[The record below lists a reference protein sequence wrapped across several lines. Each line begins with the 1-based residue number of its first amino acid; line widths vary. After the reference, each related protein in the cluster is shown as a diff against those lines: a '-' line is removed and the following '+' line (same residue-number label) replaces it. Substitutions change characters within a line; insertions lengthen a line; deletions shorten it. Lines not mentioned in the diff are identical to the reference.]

1 MEQRKL
7 TIDALAALVR
17 TQSVSRIQIYRA
29 PGGGWRVYAAH
40 ADRGTEPT
48 LSTRRGEIRTFRTL
62 DAVVSEIQDCGF
74 DGAISVDPAHT
85 KS

>member
-7 TIDALAALVR
+7 TIEALGALVR

-40 ADRGTEPT
+40 ADRGTEPV
-48 LSTRRGEIRTFRTL
+48 LSTRRGEVRTFKTL
-62 DAVVSEIQDCGF
+62 DALISEVQETGYE
-74 DGAISVDPAHT
+74 GAISVDPAHT

>member
-17 TQSVSRIQIYRA
+17 TQNVSRIQIYRA
-29 PGGGWRVYAAH
+29 TGGWRVYVAH

-74 DGAISVDPAHT
+74 DGAISVDPALPHE
-85 KS
+85 

>member
-29 PGGGWRVYAAH
+29 PGVWMVYVAH
-40 ADRGTEPT
+40 ADRGTEST
-48 LSTRRGEIRTFRTL
+48 LRTSRGKIRTFRTL
-62 DAVVSEIQDCGF
+62 DAVVSEVQETGYE
-74 DGAISVDPAHT
+74 GAISVDPALPRE
-85 KS
+85 

>member
-7 TIDALAALVR
+7 TIEALAALVR
-17 TQSVSRIQIYRA
+17 TNSVSRIQIYRA

-62 DAVVSEIQDCGF
+62 DAAVSEIQDCGF
-74 DGAISVDPAHT
+74 DGAISVDPAMPRE
-85 KS
+85 

>member
-74 DGAISVDPAHT
+74 DGAISVDPALPRE
-85 KS
+85 